1 MHLIADRRGFSVHR
15 TAGVLLVFQN
25 TLHGAFVPAV
35 DICRNGVACLSSYR
49 MKVGGRDENFLPFQ
63 LLCNLRRAFSGK
75 AEGEYLSDDLCRR
88 LVDIPLLFV
97 AFNLFVSIG
106 DSRGDP
112 LTLRGFQLID
122 RTDFLAGL
130 RRIPLV
136 ENTVKWQHFHSFAG
150 CGIDIFLY
158 GDKGNAKGRI
168 DHLRQPAHLDL
179 LSSKTGYILYDDR
192 PDLSV
197 LRHSLHPLKIRP
209 LKSRPGNAVVY
220 KENRV
225 QIAMFFSVVQ

>member
-1 MHLIADRRGFSVHR
+1 MKICCWR
-15 TAGVLLVFQN
+15 QN
-25 TLHGAFVPAV
+25 IF
-35 DICRNGVACLSSYR
+35 
-49 MKVGGRDENFLPFQ
+49 FFQ
-63 LLCNLRRAFSGK
+63 LPCDLRRPFSGK
-75 AEGEYLSDDLCRR
+75 AEGEYPSDDLRRR

-97 AFNLFVSIG
+97 AFNLLVAVG
-106 DSRGDP
+106 DSRGNP
-112 LTLRGFQLID
+112 PALRGLQLID
-122 RTDFLAGL
+122 RTDFLGSL

-136 ENTVKWQHFHSFAG
+136 EDAVKGQHFHSFSG
-150 CGIDIFLY
+150 CGIDVFLY
-158 GDKGNAKGRI
+158 GDKGNAERRI

-179 LSSKTGYILYDDR
+179 LTAEAGNVLYDDR

-225 QIAMFFSVVQ
+225 QIPMLFSVVQ

>member
-1 MHLIADRRGFSVHR
+1 MLLASKPFLFPAAVRSASGLFRQGRGRISFGR
-15 TAGVLLVFQN
+15 
-25 TLHGAFVPAV
+25 FVPQA
-35 DICRNGVACLSSYR
+35 
-49 MKVGGRDENFLPFQ
+49 
-63 LLCNLRRAFSGK
+63 RRYTTA
-75 AEGEYLSDDLCRR
+75 LCRLQSFCIHR
-88 LVDIPLLFV
+88 
-97 AFNLFVSIG
+97 
-106 DSRGDP
+106 RQQRRP

-150 CGIDIFLY
+150 CGIDVFLY

-197 LRHSLHPLKIRP
+197 LRHSLHPLKIRS
-209 LKSRPGNAVVY
+209 LKSRPGNSIVH

-225 QIAMFFSVVQ
+225 QIPMFFSVVQ